1 MYKCTYV
8 RTRSTASREGEI
20 PLSLMDASTVVAG
33 GKRTDTQT
41 DGETVRDLPLRNSP
55 SLSVGIYPSLSP
67 FLFLSPFVP
76 LRVNSLIYVCA
87 VRGVTYPPGK
97 AHSPNDSRHFV
108 VPLAP
113 DDTRK
118 PNGKRKYDTDF
129 RSVETNT
136 GNSRQIAQ
144 DRAHTPGFRWSLP
157 RDSTPGFAPPRI
169 PPSPARSHI
178 RMLETRR
185 LVAITAE
192 SRLVG
197 PTCFSSFC
205 EKPSRSR

>member
-1 MYKCTYV
+1 
-8 RTRSTASREGEI
+8 
-20 PLSLMDASTVVAG
+20 MDASTVVAG

-41 DGETVRDLPLRNSP
+41 DAETVRDLPLRNSP
-55 SLSVGIYPSLSP
+55 SLSVGIYPT
-67 FLFLSPFVP
+67 LFLSLCLSVP

-87 VRGVTYPPGK
+87 ARGVTYPPGK
-97 AHSPNDSRHFV
+97 PHSPNDSRHFA

-118 PNGKRKYDTDF
+118 SNGKRKYDTDF

-144 DRAHTPGFRWSLP
+144 DRTHTPGFRWSPP

-169 PPSPARSHI
+169 PPSPASSHI

-192 SRLVG
+192 TRLVDS
-197 PTCFSSFC
+197 TRFSSFR
-205 EKPSRSR
+205 EKRSGSR